1 VFFITHRLNTI
12 QQADQILVM
21 EQGSAVELGT
31 HAELM
36 ELQGR
41 YFTLYPQQLSGV

>member
-1 VFFITHRLNTI
+1 M
-12 QQADQILVM
+12 D
-21 EQGSAVELGT
+21 QGSAVELGT

-41 YFTLYPQQLSGV
+41 YYTLYQQQSSTPV